1 MTFDYQMEKD
11 NGDLVS
17 LEITYNISG
26 SYRPATRLEPEEW
39 PELEVQTIT
48 DAVTSKEVELTD
60 AEYEEVKVKAEEH
73 YQEWSDDEDDRQ
85 ADYECEIQRE
95 RQLLGEE
102 W

>member
-17 LEITYNISG
+17 LEITYEISG

-39 PELEVQTIT
+39 PELEVETIT
-48 DAVTSKEVELTD
+48 HAVTSEEVELTD
-60 AEYEEVKVKAEEH
+60 AEYEEVRIKAEEH
-73 YQEWSDDEDDRQ
+73 YQECSEDEEDRQ
-85 ADYECEIQRE
+85 ADYEYEIQRE
-95 RQLLGEE
+95 RQQLREE